1 MILVFDRP
9 IFKILL
15 TLLII
20 ISGVREGKLIRQFTD
35 ILKESLKLL
44 HGNNKP
50 LVSVYYG
57 KWGELPVGLGLVV
70 MWSEWD

>member
-35 ILKESLKLL
+35 ILRVIEIIT
-44 HGNNKP
+44 
-50 LVSVYYG
+50 
-57 KWGELPVGLGLVV
+57 W
-70 MWSEWD
+70 